1 MRCHKCI
8 LSVVIMA
15 SCLNIVCDTND
26 QLATLAK
33 VVGKMRHLRRLI
45 GTMRHLAILT
55 CNKVCADLMS
65 YAEFVLWLCACK
77 KIERR

>member
-1 MRCHKCI
+1 
-8 LSVVIMA
+8 MA
-15 SCLNIVCDTND
+15 SCLNIVCDTSD

-55 CNKVCADLMS
+55 CNTVTGFVVDLAGKCVEGLHMNWAK
-65 YAEFVLWLCACK
+65 YLVN
-77 KIERR
+77 